1 MSSIF
6 RITDPIPSDHSI
18 DKYEDIE
25 YEPVAGTNLNSSGG
39 DIRLTIETQDIF
51 TLPSESF
58 LIIEGELK
66 KHDNNR
72 YGDNDAISLT
82 NNGMMHLLKR
92 IRYDLSGQEIESLV
106 HPGQATTMLGLLK
119 YPDDFSK
126 SKGLNQL
133 WCKDT
138 TDTAVL
144 ADNKG
149 FKTIHDY
156 IITNSRPRGS
166 FSLRIPLKHIFGF
179 CGDYDKVV
187 YGLKHNLTLTR
198 NDDNDAIFKSN
209 VVDGGGNP
217 VIVNGKVVLSKISWF
232 MPHVTPADKDKME
245 LYKIIERKEK
255 IPVGYRMIQC
265 DSASIPQNS
274 TSFSWRLSVKSSPEV
289 PRFIIVGFQSGKSG
303 DQMQNPSIFDN
314 VSVTNIYVMLN
325 SIRYPTTDYNIVFVG
340 QKFSRVY
347 GDAVEFRSKFFN
359 MDELVS
365 NPNITPEDYRQ
376 LYPLFLI
383 DVSKQ
388 SEKLKYSTTDI
399 QIKMH
404 FSQGIAANTQTYAVI
419 ISDRLIN
426 FQSDGNKFSV
436 VFLKNNFF
444 YLSFFLVYKNEC

>member
-1 MSSIF
+1 MNSIL
-6 RITDPIPSDHSI
+6 RITDPILKDDSI

-25 YEPVAGTNLNSSGG
+25 YEPVAGTNLNSPGQ

-51 TLPSESF
+51 THPSESY

-66 KHDNNR
+66 KGDNNR
-72 YGDNDAISLT
+72 YADNDPIALT
-82 NNGMMHLLKR
+82 HNGIMHLFKR

-106 HPGQATTMLGLLK
+106 HPGQATTILGLLK

-133 WCKDT
+133 WYKDT

-144 ADNKG
+144 ANNHG
-149 FKTIHDY
+149 FKARHDY
-156 IITNSRPRGS
+156 IITISRPRGS
-166 FSLRIPLKHIFGF
+166 FSFRIPLKHIFGF
-179 CGDYDKVV
+179 CEDYDKVV

-198 NDDNDAIFKSN
+198 NDDNDAIYRGAN
-209 VVDGGGNP
+209 AAAGGALA
-217 VIVNGKVVLSKISWF
+217 VGKVDLKKISWF
-232 MPHVTPADKDKME
+232 MPHVMPADEDKMK

-265 DSASIPQNS
+265 DSATIPQNS
-274 TSFSWRLSVKSSPEV
+274 TNFSWRLSVKSSPEI
-289 PRFIIVGFQSGKSG
+289 PRFIIVGFQVGKSG
-303 DQMQNPSIFDN
+303 NQEQNPSLFDN
-314 VSVTNIYVMLN
+314 VNVSNIYAILN
-325 SIRYPTTDYNIVFVG
+325 STRYPTADYNITFVG

-347 GDAVEFRSKFFN
+347 GDLTEFRAKFFN

-365 NPNITPEDYRQ
+365 NPNIDPVEFRA
-376 LYPLFLI
+376 LYPLFLF

-399 QIKMH
+399 QVKMY
-404 FSQGIAANTQTYAVI
+404 FSIALAAVTQVYAVI

-436 VFLKNNFF
+436 VT
-444 YLSFFLVYKNEC
+444 

>member
-1 MSSIF
+1 
-6 RITDPIPSDHSI
+6 
-18 DKYEDIE
+18 
-25 YEPVAGTNLNSSGG
+25 
-39 DIRLTIETQDIF
+39 
-51 TLPSESF
+51 
-58 LIIEGELK
+58 
-66 KHDNNR
+66 
-72 YGDNDAISLT
+72 
-82 NNGMMHLLKR
+82 MHLFKR

-133 WCKDT
+133 WYKDT
-138 TDTAVL
+138 TGV
-144 ADNKG
+144 ADNYNAG
-149 FKTIHDY
+149 FEFRRQY
-156 IITNSRPRGS
+156 IIVNSNPKGS
-166 FSLRIPLKHIFGF
+166 FSFKIPLKHIFGF
-179 CGDYDKVV
+179 CEDYDKVV

-198 NDDNDAIFKSN
+198 NDDNDAIFKSEA
-209 VVDGGGNP
+209 VDGGGNP
-217 VIVNGKVVLSKISWF
+217 VVVDGKVILSKISWF

-265 DSASIPQNS
+265 DSASIPQSNS
-274 TSFSWRLSVKSSPEV
+274 FTWRLSVKSSPEV
-289 PRFIIVGFQSGKSG
+289 PRYIIVGFQTNKIGEQRS
-303 DQMQNPSIFDN
+303 NPSLFDN
-314 VSVTNIYVMLN
+314 VNVSNIYAMLN
-325 SIRYPTTDYNIVFVG
+325 SMRYPTTDYNISFLG

-347 GDAVEFRSKFFN
+347 GDAAEFRAKFYN

-365 NPNITPEDYRQ
+365 DPNFTPFEFRN
-376 LYPLFLI
+376 LYPLFLF

-404 FSQGIAANTQTYAVI
+404 FSANVPANTQAYAVI

-436 VFLKNNFF
+436 V
-444 YLSFFLVYKNEC
+444 Y

>member
-1 MSSIF
+1 MNGIL
-6 RITDPIPSDHSI
+6 RITDPILNDDSI
-18 DKYEDIE
+18 DKYEDVE
-25 YEPVAGTNLNSSGG
+25 YEPVVGTNLNSSGQ

-51 TLPSESF
+51 THPSESF
-58 LIIEGELK
+58 LIIEGDLK
-66 KHDNNR
+66 KNDNNR
-72 YGDNDAISLT
+72 YTNDDPIALT
-82 NNGMMHLLKR
+82 NNGIMHLFKR
-92 IRYDLSGQEIESLV
+92 IRYDLSGQEIENIMNV
-106 HPGQATTMLGLLK
+106 GQATTMLGLLK

-133 WCKDT
+133 WYKDT

-144 ADNKG
+144 ADNAG
-149 FKTIHDY
+149 FKIRHDY
-156 IITNSRPRGS
+156 IIYNSQPRGLFS
-166 FSLRIPLKHIFGF
+166 FRIPLKHIFGF

-198 NDDNDAIFKSN
+198 NDDNEAIYRGAN
-209 VVDGGGNP
+209 NAAGNP
-217 VIVNGKVVLSKISWF
+217 LVAGKIVLSKISWF

-265 DSASIPQNS
+265 DSASIPQM

-289 PRFIIVGFQSGKSG
+289 PRFIIVGFQAGKSNN
-303 DQMQNPSIFDN
+303 QEQNPSIFDN
-314 VSVTNIYVMLN
+314 VDVSNIYVMLN
-325 SIRYPTTDYNIVFVG
+325 SVKYPTADYNISFLA

-347 GDAVEFRSKFFN
+347 GDVAEFRAKFFN

-365 NPNITPEDYRQ
+365 NPNIIPSDYRA
-376 LYPLFLI
+376 LYPLFLF

-404 FSQGIAANTQTYAVI
+404 FTRNVPANTEAYAVI

-436 VFLKNNFF
+436 VF
-444 YLSFFLVYKNEC
+444 